1 MRGTTIG
8 LAGATALAVGLAM
21 VPVGSAATADPSA
34 RKVTLVTDYEM
45 PFPCGQTWSG
55 TSRRNHSPSSLAIDW
70 NRADD
75 IDDPVVAS
83 APGVVTTADKV
94 DNSGYGRWVVIDHGN
109 GEDSLYAHLR
119 TITVT
124 VGQRV
129 DQGMQIGTVG
139 STGNSTGAHL
149 HFEERKSRT
158 VVQPFLHRL
167 QFRFGTSLAS
177 SNCVDVPVAGKWLNR
192 RTASLGVYRRAKA
205 GQFLIR
211 RPDGSTLAKQMG
223 TVTDEPV
230 VGDWEGNG
238 VVNPGVWTPA
248 TRTFQLR
255 IGSRTTRI
263 VYGAATDKP
272 VAGDWDGDGTWE
284 VGVRRPSTSTFLLRS
299 ATGSSRSVRLGD
311 ANDLPVLG
319 DWDGDGVTDLGVYDQ
334 TTSRFTLRKVDD
346 EGTVWLGAITF
357 GARGDLPVAGDWD
370 GNGRTDLA
378 VWTPSTA
385 TFTQRIAT
393 TATTADA
400 RSLTTFRYGR
410 RR

>member
-1 MRGTTIG
+1 MHVRGTTIG

-139 STGNSTGAHL
+139 STGNSTGATCT
-149 HFEERKSRT
+149 SRSASHARWCSRSCT
-158 VVQPFLHRL
+158 VSSSGSAPRWPPATVSTCPSR
-167 QFRFGTSLAS
+167 AS
-177 SNCVDVPVAGKWLNR
+177 GSTGAPRPSASIGVPSRPVPD
-192 RTASLGVYRRAKA
+192 
-205 GQFLIR
+205 Q
-211 RPDGSTLAKQMG
+211 RPDGSTLAKQM
-223 TVTDEPV
+223 
-230 VGDWEGNG
+230 
-238 VVNPGVWTPA
+238 
-248 TRTFQLR
+248 
-255 IGSRTTRI
+255 
-263 VYGAATDKP
+263 
-272 VAGDWDGDGTWE
+272 
-284 VGVRRPSTSTFLLRS
+284 
-299 ATGSSRSVRLGD
+299 
-311 ANDLPVLG
+311 
-319 DWDGDGVTDLGVYDQ
+319 
-334 TTSRFTLRKVDD
+334 
-346 EGTVWLGAITF
+346 
-357 GARGDLPVAGDWD
+357 AR
-370 GNGRTDLA
+370 
-378 VWTPSTA
+378 
-385 TFTQRIAT
+385 
-393 TATTADA
+393 
-400 RSLTTFRYGR
+400 
-410 RR
+410 